1 MANYV
6 ENHLIRGEHIEYKT
20 TYHWII
26 FLHWKSILTLFIR
39 PLLVRWS
46 DEFAIT
52 NKRVIIK
59 TGIISRETLEMNLSK
74 IETVNVDQ
82 SIPGRIFGFGSIT
95 VVGTGGTRKIFEN
108 IRKPIEF
115 RKKFQEMCDLYDQT
129 ARQTSIET
137 ANEKSPKK

>member
-1 MANYV
+1 MGNYV
-6 ENHLIRGEHIEYKT
+6 ENHLIRGEKIEYET
-20 TYHWII
+20 AYHWII

-39 PLLVRWS
+39 PLLLRWS

-74 IETVNVDQ
+74 VETVNVDQ
-82 SIPGRIFGFGSIT
+82 SILGRILGYGSIT
-95 VVGTGGTRKIFEN
+95 VKGTGGTSEIFEN

-115 RKKFQEMCDLYDQT
+115 RKKFQEMCDMYDQM
-129 ARQTSIET
+129 ARQKTTLET
-137 ANEKSPKK
+137 ED

>member
-6 ENHLIRGEHIEYKT
+6 ENHLIRGERIEYET

-26 FLHWKSILTLFIR
+26 FLHWKSILTLFLR
-39 PLLVRWS
+39 PLLLRWS

-82 SIPGRIFGFGSIT
+82 SITGRIFGFGSIT
-95 VVGTGGTRKIFEN
+95 IVGTGGTREIFTD

-129 ARQTSIET
+129 ARRNET
-137 ANEKSPKK
+137 KTIVKE